1 MKEKPI
7 LFKTEMVRAIPD
19 GRKTQ
24 TRRVVKK
31 QPPTWA
37 KYPQQVDDGWE
48 WVDRNVDADDLRHWP
63 GYYIQVKCPYGS
75 IGDGLWVKENWR
87 TLIEYNHLP
96 PRDIPKSAPIE
107 YEAADKCVLSGKTR
121 PNIFMC
127 RWMSRFLLEI
137 TDIRVER
144 VQEIS
149 EEDAIAEG
157 IRYQADSG
165 VFIGTE
171 GPSPTPGMKCIT
183 PWPTAKEAFMDLWD
197 SINGNWK
204 ANPWVWVV
212 CFKVIK

>member
-7 LFKTEMVRAIPD
+7 LFKAEMVRAIPD

-24 TRRVVKK
+24 TRRVIKGLSIIGGESVI
-31 QPPTWA
+31 
-37 KYPQQVDDGWE
+37 
-48 WVDRNVDADDLRHWP
+48 DLTNIP
-63 GYYIQVKCPYGS
+63 KCPYGS

-96 PRDIPKSAPIE
+96 PRDIPKGAPIE
-107 YEAADKCVLSGKTR
+107 YEATGKCVLSGKTR

-137 TDIRVER
+137 KDIRVER
-144 VQEIS
+144 VQDIS
-149 EEDAIAEG
+149 EDDARAEG
-157 IRYQADSG
+157 IRYLPDSG
-165 VFIGTE
+165 CFIGTE

-197 SINGNWK
+197 SINGKPRIYKDEDPIDISWN

-212 CFKVIK
+212 CFKVVK